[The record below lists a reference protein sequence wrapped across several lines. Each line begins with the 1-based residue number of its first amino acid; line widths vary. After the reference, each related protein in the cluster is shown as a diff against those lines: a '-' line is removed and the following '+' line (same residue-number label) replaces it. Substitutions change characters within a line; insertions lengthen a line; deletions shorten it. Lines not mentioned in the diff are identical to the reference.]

1 MIFISLHI
9 LILFTA
15 LVTLETAIKLIKDQK
30 LMQFSQN
37 ALEDDRDIEM
47 LLCLHAGFN
56 C

>member
-30 LMQFSQN
+30 LVKFSQN
-37 ALEDDRDIEM
+37 ILEDDREMKM

>member
-1 MIFISLHI
+1 MIFISLHV

-30 LMQFSQN
+30 LVKFSQN
-37 ALEDDRDIEM
+37 ILEDDRQKDM